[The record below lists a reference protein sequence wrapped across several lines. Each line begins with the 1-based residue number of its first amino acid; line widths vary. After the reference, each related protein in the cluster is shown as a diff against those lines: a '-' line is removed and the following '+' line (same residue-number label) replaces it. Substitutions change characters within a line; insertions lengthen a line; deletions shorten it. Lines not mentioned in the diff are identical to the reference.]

1 MTSGKSFLEPQ
12 ECHAPNRNM
21 TTLCPNPSALPL
33 QLMRLAGAA
42 AHQKCH
48 QAVPFEDNQL
58 LVTWMDQADLSVQ
71 DKAKVLR

>member
-21 TTLCPNPSALPL
+21 TTLCHNPSALP
-33 QLMRLAGAA
+33 QMMGLAGAT

-48 QAVPFEDNQL
+48 QAVLFEDNQL
-58 LVTWMDQADLSVQ
+58 LVTWMD
-71 DKAKVLR
+71 